1 LSALSQAHILP
12 SKPGVYKFF
21 DSKGTLLYVGK
32 AKDLKKR
39 VASYFANTAFLHAK
53 TAALVEKIDVIDHI
67 ITTSEIEA
75 FLLEANL
82 IKLHK
87 PFYNIK
93 LSDDKF
99 FPYIKISKEEIPYV
113 TITRKTDD
121 KNAEYFGP
129 YPNVTSL
136 KVVLKLIRRI
146 FPFESVKNH
155 QKTKCFYNHIGLCP
169 CATVNPE
176 HLPEYKK
183 NIRRIKAFLNGDFSN
198 VLAGLEKDREEHVK
212 QEEFEQASVVQR
224 QIEQVKL
231 VCSEQYDPFR
241 YADDPTL
248 YVTRIRNE
256 KDSLREI
263 LSAHYPDIAE
273 LDRIECYDISNIQ
286 GTNATG
292 SMVVFSYGDA
302 DKSQYRRFKI
312 KTKFTPDDFHMMQE
326 VLTRRLKR
334 DDWPKPD
341 LIIIDGGKGQIS
353 AVNEVFQK
361 LDCHIPFIGLA
372 KREETIV
379 VPYHED
385 GKLQFREVKLPH
397 STPGINLM
405 RRIRDEAH
413 RFAITY
419 HRLLRKKSF
428 LSS

>member
-1 LSALSQAHILP
+1 MYQFRDESGDI
-12 SKPGVYKFF
+12 
-21 DSKGTLLYVGK
+21 LYVGK

-39 VASYFANTAFLHAK
+39 VTSYFSNTAFLHVK
-53 TAALVEKIDVIDHI
+53 TVALVEKIHSIDHI
-67 ITTSEIEA
+67 VTSSEIEA
-75 FLLEANL
+75 FLLEASL
-82 IKLHK
+82 IKKYK

-99 FPYIKISKEEIPYV
+99 FPYIKISHDEVPYV
-113 TITRKTDD
+113 VITRKTDD
-121 KNAEYFGP
+121 TNAEYFGP

-136 KVVLKLIRRI
+136 KIVLKLIRRI
-146 FPFESVKNH
+146 FPFQSVKLH
-155 QKTKCFYNHIGLCP
+155 PKTKCFYNHIGLCP
-169 CATVNPE
+169 CASVEPE
-176 HLPEYKK
+176 KLSEYTR
-183 NIRRIKAFLNGDFSN
+183 NIKRIKSFLDGNFTTIISN
-198 VLAGLEKDREEHVK
+198 LEKDREKYVK
-212 QEEFEQASVVQR
+212 EEKFEAASTVQK
-224 QIEQVKL
+224 QIEQIKL

-241 YADDPTL
+241 YEDDPTI
-248 YVTRIRNE
+248 YVQRIRSE
-256 KDSLREI
+256 KESLRAI
-263 LSAHYPDIAE
+263 LSEHYPEIAE

-334 DDWPKPD
+334 DDWPRPD
-341 LIIIDGGKGQIS
+341 LIIIDGGKGQVS
-353 AVNEVFQK
+353 AVHEVFQK
-361 LDCHIPFIGLA
+361 LNCQIPFIGLA

-385 GKLQFREVKLPH
+385 GKLAFREVKLPH

-419 HRLLRKKSF
+419 HRLLRKKEF
-428 LSS
+428 LKT